1 MPRKLK
7 PPSLR
12 QRRNKASTRA
22 TLRAGGM
29 RAPALPVRGCPCGG
43 PVELP
48 KPPRGKR
55 KRGWPRKPPEVCA
68 ECRGTGTLPWHHLTV
83 AWWGRLWASPMG
95 PEYIESDVDALY
107 ITAGL
112 VEAFWRGGTADK
124 ALAAEIRQ
132 EMARFGG
139 SPLDRRRL
147 EWGLEEPDEAGAA
160 VAPPEPE
167 KPRDDPRNVL
177 RMVRPA

>member
-1 MPRKLK
+1 
-7 PPSLR
+7 
-12 QRRNKASTRA
+12 
-22 TLRAGGM
+22 
-29 RAPALPVRGCPCGG
+29 
-43 PVELP
+43 
-48 KPPRGKR
+48 
-55 KRGWPRKPPEVCA
+55 
-68 ECRGTGTLPWHHLTV
+68 
-83 AWWGRLWASPMG
+83 MG

-112 VEAFWRGGTADK
+112 VEAYWRAGGTDGR
-124 ALAAEIRQ
+124 LAAEIRQ

-147 EWGLEEPDEAGAA
+147 EWGLEQPDDETGRSTT
-160 VAPPEPE
+160 PTPEPE

>member
-1 MPRKLK
+1 
-7 PPSLR
+7 
-12 QRRNKASTRA
+12 
-22 TLRAGGM
+22 
-29 RAPALPVRGCPCGG
+29 
-43 PVELP
+43 
-48 KPPRGKR
+48 
-55 KRGWPRKPPEVCA
+55 
-68 ECRGTGTLPWHHLTV
+68 
-83 AWWGRLWASPMG
+83 MG

-112 VEAFWRGGTADK
+112 VEAYWRSGGSDGR
-124 ALAAEIRQ
+124 LAGEIRQ

-147 EWGLEEPDEAGAA
+147 EWGLEPPEDEQPAA
-160 VAPPEPE
+160 PTPEPE